1 MKTIFIKV
9 WIMIY
14 IWKAVY
20 SVLIVVTILLI
31 GCTPAESD
39 AGRSGDTLQIVAT
52 TSIVA
57 DVVAQVAGE
66 QTSISILLPPN
77 SDPHSYQPTAQDIT
91 TLSKA
96 DVIFANGAGLEVFLE
111 PILTN
116 ADSDKK
122 IVYLSENINL
132 LTAVEHNDSG
142 EAVDQE
148 YKHNSWD
155 PHVWMNP
162 NNVIAWVK
170 VIQSTLGELDPPNAA
185 TYQRNAQNYIS
196 ELNELDGWISTQ
208 VAEIPV
214 QKRILVMDHLV
225 LGYFAEEYGFQQA
238 GAVIPGFSTI
248 AEPSAQ
254 QLAEIIDT
262 IDKLGVSVIFV
273 SDTAPQRITEPVA
286 DDTGSEL
293 VYLYTGSLTERGG
306 PASNYIDYMRYNVK
320 TIVEALR

>member
-1 MKTIFIKV
+1 MRF
-9 WIMIY
+9 

-20 SVLIVVTILLI
+20 SGLISATILLF
-31 GCTPAESD
+31 GCTPTESD
-39 AGRSGDTLQIVAT
+39 AERSGDTLHIVAT

-66 QTSISILLPPN
+66 QAGITTLLPPN

-91 TLSKA
+91 TISKA

-122 IVYLSENINL
+122 TIYLSENIKL
-132 LTAVEHNDSG
+132 LTEVEHNDSG
-142 EAVDQE
+142 EADDREYDQ
-148 YKHNSWD
+148 NSWD

-170 VIQSTLGELDPPNAA
+170 IIQPILGELDPPNAA
-185 TYQRNAQNYIS
+185 IYQRNAQNYIS
-196 ELNELDGWISTQ
+196 ELNELDGWISAQ
-208 VAEIPV
+208 VDKIPV
-214 QKRILVMDHLV
+214 KERILVMDHLV

-273 SDTAPQRITEPVA
+273 SNTAPQRITEPVS

-320 TIVEALR
+320 TIVEALQ